1 MPRLS
6 PKRTLLLTIPL
17 IAALAAYLTL
27 RPRPTQDLLHAP
39 ARIQWKDHAISLI
52 QQRYNDHPWIA
63 AQTAHLQARTATRPF
78 ANWIADEFLLMK
90 NGDWIIYQSLSE
102 KNPPHLPDLFIGLGS
117 NGRWYYSSFRFGPD
131 NANLRGEG
139 TQPDSLLQFADGYSL
154 RPFTPPSNDCLQSTW
169 SPGLPYGVDYFK
181 TAHTTSRQ
189 PTTTTNN

>member
-52 QQRYNDHPWIA
+52 QQRAAGRQWLA
-63 AQTAHLQARTATRPF
+63 AQTAQLQARSATRPY
-78 ANWIADEFLLMK
+78 ANWIGDEVLLMK

-181 TAHTTSRQ
+181 NTK
-189 PTTTTNN
+189 P